1 MKNKNDFRDFLQARS
16 KATTQ
21 ADESIINFV
30 NEDLNPAHK
39 IVFLKLVAVQ
49 AFIGLM
55 TMFFCPQ
62 FEFSLTNNHD
72 VFHYFHH
79 HYGKEVCMMVCG
91 SIFLGSGAL
100 FASFILSQG
109 EIKTI
114 RKSRFIYFP
123 AMAIIAISAFIVF
136 GAQIH
141 PNHLT
146 FWSLGAI
153 GSGMLIFEINRI
165 LGLIL
170 RRLRNA

>member
-1 MKNKNDFRDFLQARS
+1 MKNKNDFRDFLQASS
-16 KATTQ
+16 KPSAHT
-21 ADESIINFV
+21 DESIMNFV

-109 EIKTI
+109 EKNTI
-114 RKSRFIYFP
+114 RGSRFIYFP
-123 AMAIIAISAFIVF
+123 AMAVIAISAFMIC
-136 GAQIH
+136 GADMH

-153 GSGMLIFEINRI
+153 GSGILIFEINRI
-165 LGLIL
+165 LGQIL